1 MDAASKAWLALFL
14 NFYHIYVYHFYEVIC
29 HTIGSRCFFF
39 SMLSNVDKLSSY
51 NKKCRPTET
60 VYYNCYYLL
69 LFKVFSSSDSVK
81 LTTFHYFSVTN
92 NTVLSELNW
101 KGMNLKGDDK
111 RSFKGLKICQAV
123 KGSEAAVRRCSS
135 K

>member
-1 MDAASKAWLALFL
+1 MACTFSELLPHLCLPFLRSDMSYHRFTLFL
-14 NFYHIYVYHFYEVIC
+14 
-29 HTIGSRCFFF
+29 F

>member
-1 MDAASKAWLALFL
+1 MACTFSELLPHLCLPFLRSDMSYHRFTLFL
-14 NFYHIYVYHFYEVIC
+14 
-29 HTIGSRCFFF
+29 F

-111 RSFKGLKICQAV
+111 RSFRGLKICQAV
-123 KGSEAAVRRCSS
+123 KVSEAAVRRCSS

>member
-1 MDAASKAWLALFL
+1 MACTFSELLPHLCLPFL
-14 NFYHIYVYHFYEVIC
+14 RSDMSYHRF
-29 HTIGSRCFFF
+29 TLFFF

-51 NKKCRPTET
+51 NTKCRPTET